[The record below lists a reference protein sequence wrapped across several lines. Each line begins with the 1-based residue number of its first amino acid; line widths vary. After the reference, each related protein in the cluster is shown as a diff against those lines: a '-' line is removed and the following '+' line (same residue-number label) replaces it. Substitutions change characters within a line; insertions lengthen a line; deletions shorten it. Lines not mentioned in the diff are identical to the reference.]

1 MQHLFYYRSNPKFEE
16 IAFRG
21 AYYKVEFGQVIA
33 EIMAMDEEVFEET
46 KKVERILRE
55 VEAEVRPLGD
65 LSLVKEEIPK
75 WDLSPFFKDILFW
88 QPLIAAAGPKE
99 FVYENL
105 RYTSLEERIVKENG
119 YVPHLKELSDELK
132 GASPLQWDKLVDL
145 FEGRGVKYI
154 DEPNIQKGVRRC
166 VVEYDKNYRE
176 MVAFIQRLWYHKEA
190 YLDGTAVERAK
201 VTKHFVKPVMQTGM
215 APIEDCARVFPVQE
229 EHVRYTPGQ
238 TAYRVSELAAVEF
251 HWLDDQC
258 RRIVRCKLCG
268 GLFVPIHQRG
278 VYCSRPNPE
287 YDNQPCTAV
296 GPLIAHKEKVVDYP
310 MEQDFVRNS
319 KTFSKWCRENRE
331 GQPEEIQQEIK
342 ANYKKWKENARS
354 AQQAFLDGTI
364 TKEDLIRALV
374 LPAVPERS
382 PLLYEQKQ
390 ADR

>member
-21 AYYKVEFGQVIA
+21 TYYKVEFGQVIA
-33 EIMAMDEEVFEET
+33 EIMAMDEEVFEEM

-65 LSLVKEEIPK
+65 VSLVKEEISK

-88 QPLIAAAGPKE
+88 QPLIAAAGPRE
-99 FVYENL
+99 VVYESL
-105 RYTSLEERIVKENG
+105 EPTSLEKETVEKVN
-119 YVPHLKELSDELK
+119 VPYLRELFDEVRA
-132 GASPLQWDKLVDL
+132 ASPLQWDKLVDL
-145 FEGRGVKYI
+145 FEGRSVAYI
-154 DEPNIQKGVRRC
+154 DEPDIREGVCRC
-166 VVEYDKNYRE
+166 AREYEKKFQE
-176 MVAFIQRLWYHKEA
+176 MITFIQRLWYHKEA

-215 APIEDCARVFPVQE
+215 APIEDCARVFSVQE
-229 EHVRYTPGQ
+229 EHVRYTPVQ

-331 GQPEEIQQEIK
+331 GQPEEIQREIK

-354 AQQAFLDGTI
+354 AQQAFMNGTI
-364 TKEDLIRALV
+364 TEEDLIHALE
-374 LPAVPERS
+374 LPTIPDRS

-390 ADR
+390 AYG

>member
-1 MQHLFYYRSNPKFEE
+1 MQHLFYYRSNPKSEE

-21 AYYKVEFGQVIA
+21 IYYKVEFGQVIA

-55 VEAEVRPLGD
+55 VEEEVRPLGD
-65 LSLVKEEIPK
+65 LSLVKEEISK
-75 WDLSPFFKDILFW
+75 WNISPFFKDILFW
-88 QPLIAAAGPKE
+88 QPLIAAAGPRE
-99 FVYENL
+99 VIYESL
-105 RYTSLEERIVKENG
+105 EPTSLEKETVGKVNVS
-119 YVPHLKELSDELK
+119 YLRELLDEVRA
-132 GASPLQWDKLVDL
+132 ASPLQWDKLVDL
-145 FEGRGVKYI
+145 FEGRSVAYI
-154 DEPNIQKGVRRC
+154 DEPDIREGVCRC
-166 VVEYDKNYRE
+166 AREYEKKFQE
-176 MVAFIQRLWYHKEA
+176 MITFIQRLWYHKEA
-190 YLDGTAVERAK
+190 YLDGTAVQRVE
-201 VTKHFVKPVMQTGM
+201 VTQHFAKPVIQTGM
-215 APIEDCARVFPVQE
+215 APMEDCKNMFPEGE
-229 EHVRYTPGQ
+229 EHTRYTPVQ
-238 TAYRVSELAAVEF
+238 TAKSVSELVALEF
-251 HWLDDQC
+251 YWLNEQC

-331 GQPEEIQQEIK
+331 GQPEEIQREIK

-354 AQQAFLDGTI
+354 AQQAFLNGAI
-364 TKEDLIRALV
+364 TKADLISALEV
-374 LPAVPERS
+374 PAIPDRS

-390 ADR
+390 ANR